1 MADVVAFFFEV
12 ETLQLTILRACDLHD
27 LHDLHKSAS
36 GQSENRKGI
45 RDRR

>member
-12 ETLQLTILRACDLHD
+12 ETLQLTILRARDLHG
-27 LHDLHKSAS
+27 LHKSAS
-36 GQSENRKGI
+36 GQSENWKGI